1 MRLDKFFERTT
12 WHGYR
17 LSRSRNERALFLG
30 IKTNRWSCRWVR
42 WSTGGLETAIH
53 DVRVCT

>member
-1 MRLDKFFERTT
+1 MKLDNFFERTT

-17 LSRSRNERALFLG
+17 LSRSRNERALLFR
-30 IKTNRWSCRWVR
+30 IKTDKVADEFNDQQ
-42 WSTGGLETAIH
+42 GGLETAIH